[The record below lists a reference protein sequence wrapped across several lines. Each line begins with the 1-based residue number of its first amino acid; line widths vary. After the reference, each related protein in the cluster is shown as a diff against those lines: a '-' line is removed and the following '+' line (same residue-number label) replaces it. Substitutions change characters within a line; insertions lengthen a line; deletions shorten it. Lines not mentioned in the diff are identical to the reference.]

1 MLLTLA
7 DSAGQNI
14 FYIHTHLWSVD
25 TCSNDVVVTVAA
37 AACVCALSAADI
49 DRVAVTTCNETSL
62 IIPFQ
67 RSRRGTDQRFND
79 LFPIL
84 ATVR

>member
-1 MLLTLA
+1 MLLALA
-7 DSAGQNI
+7 DSADQNI
-14 FYIHTHLWSVD
+14 FYIHTPLVGGHS
-25 TCSNDVVVTVAA
+25 DVVVTVAA